1 MSRIFMKWGSSS
13 NWATSAPLIMQLMLI
28 VFCSGIATTCAIPA
42 YSQKATKVMVLAKLD
57 NAGHKKNMENIMASR
72 VKTTGAEVLTAH
84 ATLTEGDMASEEA
97 FKTKLTELGVEGLIV
112 FSDGT
117 LRNEYK
123 NKPSV
128 NAGLGVPVKIGIF
141 RGYIGGNVPLAGG
154 AKQQSKVTLHVYY
167 FDKFYEG
174 MRWDDVLKGNL
185 NNGSEA
191 LAQKFADATLKQLTK
206 KGYL

>member
-1 MSRIFMKWGSSS
+1 MKRIFMGLDKRQSPMALLSSS
-13 NWATSAPLIMQLMLI
+13 IRFIFLMLF
-28 VFCSGIATTCAIPA
+28 VGIAVFSAVSG
-42 YSQKATKVMVLAKLD
+42 YSQKAAKVMILAKLD
-57 NAGHKKNMENIMASR
+57 NAAHKKNMENIMASR

-97 FKTKLTELGVEGLIV
+97 FKAKLTELGVEGLIV

-185 NNGSEA
+185 DNGSEA

>member
-1 MSRIFMKWGSSS
+1 MR
-13 NWATSAPLIMQLMLI
+13 LMLI
-28 VFCSGIATTCAIPA
+28 MFCSGIATTCAIPA
-42 YSQKATKVMVLAKLD
+42 YCQKATKVMVLAKLD

-72 VKTTGAEVLTAH
+72 VKSTGAEVLTAH

-117 LRNEYK
+117 LRKAYK

-141 RGYIGGNVPLAGG
+141 KGYIGGNVPLAGG
-154 AKQQSKVTLHVYY
+154 VRQQSKVTLHVYY

-174 MRWDDVLKGNL
+174 IRWDKVLKGNL
-185 NNGSEA
+185 NNGTEA
-191 LAQKFADATLKQLTK
+191 LAQKFANATLKQLTK

>member
-1 MSRIFMKWGSSS
+1 MGLLFVGLRKQQVF
-13 NWATSAPLIMQLMLI
+13 SAFGQKIMQFILAICLLGVASMCGI
-28 VFCSGIATTCAIPA
+28 PVFG
-42 YSQKATKVMVLAKLD
+42 QKAAKVMVLAKLD
-57 NAGHKKNMENIMASR
+57 NATHKKNMETIMASR

-84 ATLTEGDMASEEA
+84 ATLAEADMASEEA
-97 FKTKLTELGVEGLIV
+97 FKAKLTELGVEGLIV

-123 NKPSV
+123 NKPSI

-167 FDKFYEG
+167 FDKYYEG
-174 MRWDDVLKGNL
+174 LRWDDVLKGNL
-185 NNGSEA
+185 NNGTEA

-206 KGYL
+206 KGFL